1 MLYLILL
8 LPLAMAA
15 LSLIRND
22 RARTVI
28 LAVGQALL
36 LALLIG
42 ACTLGDTATPVWRMT
57 ADLTFSLRLDG
68 LGRFFCLLTAVC
80 WLLTI
85 PYAAVYMTHEGHHP
99 RFYVF
104 LMLTEAAV
112 LGAALAADLVTL
124 YLFYELT
131 TLLSFPLVLHTQRP
145 KALLG
150 AVKYLYYSVCG
161 GFIALF
167 GVVLLAQQSSLT
179 FVRGGYFQTLS
190 PTLLAASFLMLLGF
204 GAKAGL
210 YPLHNWLPSAHPVAP
225 APAHALLSGIIAK
238 VGAIAAIRV
247 IYFTVGAEA
256 LRGTWVQTVCIV
268 LTLVTIFMGSF
279 MGCTENGLK
288 KRLAYS
294 SISQISYVLLGVFLM
309 TPVGLLGGLLQLLFH
324 ALAKIGVFQSAGS
337 IIFLTGTETI
347 DGFPGLGRRIPVT
360 MGCFAALALSL
371 VGIPPFGGFFSKWY
385 LALGALDGM
394 SAPLCYIIPA
404 VLLIS
409 ALLTAAYLFPPLCRA
424 FFPGQDFP
432 ARSRIREPLLLVLSL
447 ALFAAASLI
456 LGLLSGITVPVMEHI
471 TGSIL

>member
-1 MLYLILL
+1 
-8 LPLAMAA
+8 
-15 LSLIRND
+15 
-22 RARTVI
+22 
-28 LAVGQALL
+28 
-36 LALLIG
+36 
-42 ACTLGDTATPVWRMT
+42 MT
-57 ADLTFSLRLDG
+57 ADLTFSLRLDD

-85 PYAAVYMTHEGHHP
+85 PYASVYMTHEGHHP

-150 AVKYLYYSVCG
+150 AVKSLYYSVCG

-324 ALAKIGVFQSAGS
+324 ALAKIGVFQSAG
-337 IIFLTGTETI
+337 
-347 DGFPGLGRRIPVT
+347 
-360 MGCFAALALSL
+360 CFAALALSL

-432 ARSRIREPLLLVLSL
+432 ARSRVREPLLLVLSL

>member
-28 LAVGQALL
+28 LAAGQALL

-167 GVVLLAQQSSLT
+167 GVVLLAKNAHIHAKLCQMMKDGQIHKTYLAAVYGCPKESAGEISLPVYKIGNGSLLRIVDPRGKRAVSRYRVLKTDGITSVLALTPVTGRTHQLRLHCKMAGVPILGDPQYASPASMLFSTSSLT
-179 FVRGGYFQTLS
+179 
-190 PTLLAASFLMLLGF
+190 MD
-204 GAKAGL
+204 AGL
-210 YPLHNWLPSAHPVAP
+210 STTSP
-225 APAHALLSGIIAK
+225 AEILL
-238 VGAIAAIRV
+238 
-247 IYFTVGAEA
+247 
-256 LRGTWVQTVCIV
+256 
-268 LTLVTIFMGSF
+268 
-279 MGCTENGLK
+279 
-288 KRLAYS
+288 
-294 SISQISYVLLGVFLM
+294 
-309 TPVGLLGGLLQLLFH
+309 
-324 ALAKIGVFQSAGS
+324 
-337 IIFLTGTETI
+337 
-347 DGFPGLGRRIPVT
+347 
-360 MGCFAALALSL
+360 
-371 VGIPPFGGFFSKWY
+371 
-385 LALGALDGM
+385 
-394 SAPLCYIIPA
+394 
-404 VLLIS
+404 
-409 ALLTAAYLFPPLCRA
+409 
-424 FFPGQDFP
+424 
-432 ARSRIREPLLLVLSL
+432 
-447 ALFAAASLI
+447 
-456 LGLLSGITVPVMEHI
+456 
-471 TGSIL
+471 

>member
-22 RARTVI
+22 RVRTVI
-28 LAVGQALL
+28 LSVGQALL
-36 LALLIG
+36 LALLIA
-42 ACTLGDTATPVWRMT
+42 ACTLGDTATPVWHMT

-204 GAKAGL
+204 GAKAG
-210 YPLHNWLPSAHPVAP
+210 
-225 APAHALLSGIIAK
+225 
-238 VGAIAAIRV
+238 AIAAIRV
-247 IYFTVGAEA
+247 IYFTLGAEA

-309 TPVGLLGGLLQLLFH
+309 TPVGLLGGLLQLLSH

-337 IIFLTGTETI
+337 IIFLTETETI

-432 ARSRIREPLLLVLSL
+432 ARSRVREPLLLVLSL